1 MTDTEDYSELIS
13 IDELCKALMVGKST
27 AYSLLRNGSIKAFKI
42 GRIWKIPKGSVPDF
56 IQTNSISTFK

>member
-1 MTDTEDYSELIS
+1 MTGTEDYRELIS

-42 GRIWKIPKGSVPDF
+42 GRIWKIPKNALSQYV
-56 IQTNSISTFK
+56 NSHTK

>member
-1 MTDTEDYSELIS
+1 MTDTEEYSELIS

-42 GRIWKIPKGSVPDF
+42 GRIWKIPKNALSQYV
-56 IQTNSISTFK
+56 NSHIK

>member
-1 MTDTEDYSELIS
+1 MTDTEDYGELIS

-42 GRIWKIPKGSVPDF
+42 GRVWKIPKRSVPDF